1 MPPIAPWTARPLLF
15 EVAQASK
22 RVFTPRFGRQ
32 LRLEPLDTDTAG
44 RVATQYH
51 WSAHRGHRSLDLHFK
66 IPRAVCVGTN
76 AQGQPHMP
84 GSAVLACFDHFS
96 TYAISEADRTY
107 RPGVSVSL
115 NAAFADGHEELLRPD
130 RTMVMRCTVPKIGSN
145 LAFASAEVLIDNSFV
160 ARLSHVKFMP
170 LRGVFGF
177 VWDRIFSPS
186 GYNACGLHVNTV
198 RALPTDLHP
207 LQHQVHA
214 KIRGVHS
221 RG

>member
-1 MPPIAPWTARPLLF
+1 MCCSKVESSDSSASWVPTCLASLCCYGHTSRIREALCFQLTESVGSLFRCARAPSISGMPPIAPWTARPLLF

-51 WSAHRGHRSLDLHFK
+51 WSTHRGHRSLDLHFK

-96 TYAISEADRTY
+96 TYAISEVDESQRGNL
-107 RPGVSVSL
+107 RS
-115 NAAFADGHEELLRPD
+115 LLRLTHRSSNCR
-130 RTMVMRCTVPKIGSN
+130 RTG
-145 LAFASAEVLIDNSFV
+145 
-160 ARLSHVKFMP
+160 
-170 LRGVFGF
+170 
-177 VWDRIFSPS
+177 RI
-186 GYNACGLHVNTV
+186 V
-198 RALPTDLHP
+198 RECLFP
-207 LQHQVHA
+207 
-214 KIRGVHS
+214 
-221 RG
+221 